1 MYQFYIY
8 IYKYTSDLSE
18 YTRTHATHRFDAN
31 TIMYIHGHIGASILA
46 KTEHNLYEYIYS
58 TRPRRRVAIV
68 AWLQA
73 ICDINVWAWEGMPA
87 KLGRWAWLA
96 TGYASEAEMA
106 AFWRVN
112 VSKVGFC
119 GTRKHISSAW

>member
-1 MYQFYIY
+1 MHIRPLGRHTHTCNPSFRCKHNHVYTWTHWRQHAGKNN
-8 IYKYTSDLSE
+8 KY
-18 YTRTHATHRFDAN
+18 
-31 TIMYIHGHIGASILA
+31 
-46 KTEHNLYEYIYS
+46 LYDYIYS
-58 TRPRRRVAIV
+58 KRPGRIVAIV

-73 ICDINVWAWEGMPA
+73 ICDINVWAWEGMPV

-96 TGYASEAEMA
+96 TGYVSEAEMA

-119 GTRKHISSAW
+119 GTRKYISSAW